1 MAKGIPLLL
10 ATSPFKRKYI
20 LKEYFFSNEK
30 KKETTKLM
38 SGEVTTFL
46 ET

>member
-10 ATSPFKRKYI
+10 ATSPFKRKYV
-20 LKEYFFSNEK
+20 LKENFFSNEK
-30 KKETTKLM
+30 KKQSTKLM
-38 SGEVTTFL
+38 SVEVTTFL